1 MIVIS
6 SNLRVLL
13 FDPFPSSSL
22 WTASPWLPQL
32 LRQPCVGPHSQ
43 VLRRHKKCQ
52 HMDRES
58 KDLLLWG
65 RASERRAWKAT
76 LCESLWYELGMEM
89 DGNGWNK
96 KPLCIWEVCQEW
108 LWIAWVFRCG
118 RGWGA
123 APVVIVVITGGI
135 SSKLGILKILKI
147 YHWYPQLPTLGIYFC
162 WVPGQ
167 PVCKITCLLVKT
179 SFLMVKARVL
189 QIKSR

>member
-1 MIVIS
+1 MFLV
-6 SNLRVLL
+6 
-13 FDPFPSSSL
+13 DPFPSSSL
-22 WTASPWLPQL
+22 WTACPWLPQL
-32 LRQPCVGPHSQ
+32 LRQPCVGPHVQ

-65 RASERRAWKAT
+65 YRASERRANGQPHFVNLCDTNWEWK
-76 LCESLWYELGMEM
+76 WMEM
-89 DGNGWNK
+89 DGTRNLYVYGRFARN
-96 KPLCIWEVCQEW
+96 PLFFFNVKW
-108 LWIAWVFRCG
+108 LRIFRCG
-118 RGWGA
+118 RDWGA

-135 SSKLGILKILKI
+135 SSKLGILKILNI
-147 YHWYPQLPTLGIYFC
+147 YDWYPQLPTLGSYFC

-167 PVCKITCLLVKT
+167 PVCKITCLVKT